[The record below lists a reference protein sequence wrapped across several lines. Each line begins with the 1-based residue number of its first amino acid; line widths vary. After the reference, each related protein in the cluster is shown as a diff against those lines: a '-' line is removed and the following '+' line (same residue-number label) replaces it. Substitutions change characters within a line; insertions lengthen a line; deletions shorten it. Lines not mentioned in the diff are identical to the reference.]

1 MAARRRMSAG
11 TLQFDTM
18 QVKLSG
24 KQVGIARTGPM
35 NQRNSK
41 RRSRQFRS
49 FIDTAVTLS
58 MVSVLLSSFPAS
70 AQTINSTAS
79 NRLRQNS
86 TDTIAGA
93 TNPAVPPGSV
103 NPSIPPDQPSAKD
116 FSANAAGSPA
126 QASGKSTSL
135 SYSAG
140 ESSEAKSA
148 AGNSATQTAD
158 ADPASSPPRSIASK
172 DTGKDDGDILGA
184 SNPAGAP
191 GDSGN
196 GLSIAQSPPRPASSK
211 RNPIPGV
218 VGTVNI
224 RKQFKLFANEQ
235 LIHNMSFR
243 DTPVREV
250 IAELARRGNL
260 NIIIDKSVAGKITG
274 DLRDVTL
281 NEAMD
286 SVLAAAGLQS
296 RTLDNN
302 TVIVAT
308 LQAMVQLGLNR
319 PMARAF
325 KLSYASPYDV
335 AMILHASIFNK
346 GMLPDFNS
354 QFRRRSSNESTDT
367 SSNDRVRKAGGTTPE
382 GDVSTENHGTTGEG
396 DKSTSEI
403 DSSQTNRPDV
413 NRTVRGS
420 SRSQTQEG
428 VGFNNAATDPGSQQ
442 IRSFQEINSDYIVEQ
457 NGGGAIVIPDAKNR
471 QILVVGTQEDIN
483 IAEESIKLLDRRPKQ
498 VHIQASLIELSNQG
512 IRQLGATLN
521 VQGEGASSSILG
533 NSRAPLIQYLPGLGS
548 TFPSP
553 AQPFGATLP
562 TTNPT
567 PVTPSSPGTAFTGLV
582 GSLLPVAPT
591 IAGIQANQFAQ
602 SAFNFLTG
610 GKGTGGKQNIATV
623 PTALNLDLQLLLQ
636 TNKAKIVANPSVVVV
651 DDTETLI
658 TIASEVVHKVTSTV
672 SLGVVTTNVELT
684 KAGIFLNVLPKCTED
699 GFITMRLRPQV
710 STPLGPPQ
718 VFGSTASPTI
728 VTLLNVREIMSQE
741 VRIKD
746 GQTLV
751 LGGLFSEQEAAQLAK
766 VPYLAEAPVLG
777 ALFRNS
783 LKGRN
788 RSELMLL
795 LTPKIVEDD
804 PTSITDASPTPT
816 L

>member
-1 MAARRRMSAG
+1 
-11 TLQFDTM
+11 
-18 QVKLSG
+18 
-24 KQVGIARTGPM
+24 M
-35 NQRNSK
+35 NQRKNR
-41 RRSRQFRS
+41 RRSRQLNKLNGA
-49 FIDTAVTLS
+49 AVALS
-58 MVSVLLSSFPAS
+58 VVSVLLSSLPVE
-70 AQTINSTAS
+70 AQTVNPSSPIAQGTP
-79 NRLRQNS
+79 
-86 TDTIAGA
+86 TVDTTPGA
-93 TNPAVPPGSV
+93 TNPTVPPNPPPVVANTTTSTTINGGSSTLSFSSTDASPKA
-103 NPSIPPDQPSAKD
+103 NPPSLPAKQPAKEAIDPPVTPSPVASNEKD
-116 FSANAAGSPA
+116 SS
-126 QASGKSTSL
+126 ASG
-135 SYSAG
+135 
-140 ESSEAKSA
+140 
-148 AGNSATQTAD
+148 
-158 ADPASSPPRSIASK
+158 I
-172 DTGKDDGDILGA
+172 
-184 SNPAGAP
+184 
-191 GDSGN
+191 
-196 GLSIAQSPPRPASSK
+196 SIAQSSPKPAPSR

-224 RKQFKLFANEQ
+224 RKSFKLFANEQ

-250 IAELARRGNL
+250 VAELARRGNL
-260 NIIIDKSVAGKITG
+260 NILIDKSVIGKITG
-274 DLRDVTL
+274 ELRDVTL

-325 KLSYASPYDV
+325 KLSYAHPYDV

-346 GMLPDFNS
+346 GMLPDYNS
-354 QFRRRSSNESTDT
+354 QFRRRSSNETTDT
-367 SSNDRVRKAGGTTPE
+367 SEGGRARKAGGLQAE
-382 GDVSTENHGTTGEG
+382 GDVSTENHNTNGES
-396 DKSTSEI
+396 DKSSSEI
-403 DSSQTNRPDV
+403 DSSQINRPDV

-457 NGGGAIVIPDAKNR
+457 NGGGAIVIPDSKNR

-498 VHIQASLIELSNQG
+498 VHIQASLIELTNQG

-521 VQGEGASSSILG
+521 VQGQGASSSILG
-533 NSRAPLIQYLPGLGS
+533 NARAPLIQYLPGLGS
-548 TFPSP
+548 GL
-553 AQPFGATLP
+553 AAPFTD
-562 TTNPT
+562 
-567 PVTPSSPGTAFTGLV
+567 VTPSSPGTAFTGLV
-582 GSLLPVAPT
+582 GSLLPVAPS
-591 IAGIQANQFAQ
+591 IAGIQASQFAQ
-602 SAFNFLTG
+602 SAFNFLTAGSGAG
-610 GKGTGGKQNIATV
+610 GKANIATI

-684 KAGIFLNVLPKCTED
+684 KAGIFLNVLPKITED

-718 VFGSTASPTI
+718 TFGSSSSPTI
-728 VTLLNVREIMSQE
+728 VTLLNIREIMSQE

-766 VPYLAEAPVLG
+766 VPYLAEAPILG

-795 LTPKIVEDD
+795 LTPKIVEDE
-804 PTSITDASPTPT
+804 PTSITDSQTSPTM
-816 L
+816 

>member
-1 MAARRRMSAG
+1 
-11 TLQFDTM
+11 
-18 QVKLSG
+18 
-24 KQVGIARTGPM
+24 
-35 NQRNSK
+35 
-41 RRSRQFRS
+41 
-49 FIDTAVTLS
+49 
-58 MVSVLLSSFPAS
+58 
-70 AQTINSTAS
+70 
-79 NRLRQNS
+79 
-86 TDTIAGA
+86 
-93 TNPAVPPGSV
+93 
-103 NPSIPPDQPSAKD
+103 
-116 FSANAAGSPA
+116 
-126 QASGKSTSL
+126 
-135 SYSAG
+135 
-140 ESSEAKSA
+140 
-148 AGNSATQTAD
+148 
-158 ADPASSPPRSIASK
+158 
-172 DTGKDDGDILGA
+172 
-184 SNPAGAP
+184 
-191 GDSGN
+191 
-196 GLSIAQSPPRPASSK
+196 
-211 RNPIPGV
+211 

-224 RKQFKLFANEQ
+224 RKSFKLFANEQ

-250 IAELARRGNL
+250 VAELARRGNL
-260 NIIIDKSVAGKITG
+260 NILIDKSVIGKITG
-274 DLRDVTL
+274 ELRDVTL

-325 KLSYASPYDV
+325 KLSYAHPYDV

-346 GMLPDFNS
+346 GMLPDYNS
-354 QFRRRSSNESTDT
+354 QFRRRSSNETTDT
-367 SSNDRVRKAGGTTPE
+367 SEGGRARKAGGLQAE
-382 GDVSTENHGTTGEG
+382 GDVSTENHNTNGES
-396 DKSTSEI
+396 DKSSSEI
-403 DSSQTNRPDV
+403 DSSQINRPDV

-457 NGGGAIVIPDAKNR
+457 NGGGAIVIPDSKNR

-498 VHIQASLIELSNQG
+498 VHIQASLIELTNQG

-521 VQGEGASSSILG
+521 VQGQGASSSILG
-533 NSRAPLIQYLPGLGS
+533 NARAPLIQYLPGLGS

-553 AQPFGATLP
+553 AAPFGTTLP
-562 TTNPT
+562 STNPT
-567 PVTPSSPGTAFTGLV
+567 PVTPTSPGTAFTGLV
-582 GSLLPVAPT
+582 GSLLPVAPA
-591 IAGIQANQFAQ
+591 IAGIQASQFAQ

-610 GKGTGGKQNIATV
+610 GRGTGGKANIATV
-623 PTALNLDLQLLLQ
+623 PSALNLDLQLLLQ

-684 KAGIFLNVLPKCTED
+684 KAGIFLNVLPKVTED
-699 GFITMRLRPQV
+699 GFVTMRLRPQV

-718 VFGSTASPTI
+718 TFGSSTSPTI

-766 VPYLAEAPVLG
+766 VPYLAEAPILG

-795 LTPKIVEDD
+795 LTPKIVEDE
-804 PTSITDASPTPT
+804 PTSITDSQTSPTM
-816 L
+816 

>member
-1 MAARRRMSAG
+1 
-11 TLQFDTM
+11 
-18 QVKLSG
+18 
-24 KQVGIARTGPM
+24 M
-35 NQRNSK
+35 NQRKNR
-41 RRSRQFRS
+41 RRSRQLNKLN
-49 FIDTAVTLS
+49 DAALALS
-58 MVSVLLSSFPAS
+58 VVSVLLSSLPVEAQSVNPNIPIAPAAPS
-70 AQTINSTAS
+70 V
-79 NRLRQNS
+79 
-86 TDTIAGA
+86 DTTPGA
-93 TNPAVPPGSV
+93 TNPTVPPNPPPSVANPAISKTSNGGSSTLSFSSADAATQA
-103 NPSIPPDQPSAKD
+103 NPSTVSAPPAK
-116 FSANAAGSPA
+116 
-126 QASGKSTSL
+126 
-135 SYSAG
+135 
-140 ESSEAKSA
+140 EA
-148 AGNSATQTAD
+148 
-158 ADPASSPPRSIASK
+158 ADPAVTQNPVAANEKDSRGSS
-172 DTGKDDGDILGA
+172 
-184 SNPAGAP
+184 
-191 GDSGN
+191 SGS
-196 GLSIAQSPPRPASSK
+196 GISIAQSNPTPAQTR

-224 RKQFKLFANEQ
+224 RKSFKLFANEQ

-250 IAELARRGNL
+250 VAELARRGNL
-260 NIIIDKSVAGKITG
+260 NILIDKSVAGKITG
-274 DLRDVTL
+274 ELRDVTL

-325 KLSYASPYDV
+325 KLSYAHPYDV

-346 GMLPDFNS
+346 GMLPDYNS
-354 QFRRRSSNESTDT
+354 QFRRRSSNETTDT
-367 SSNDRVRKAGGTTPE
+367 TDSGRARKAGGLQPE
-382 GDVSTENHGTTGEG
+382 GDVSTENHNTNGES
-396 DKSTSEI
+396 DKSSSEM

-457 NGGGAIVIPDAKNR
+457 NGGGAIVIPDSKNR

-498 VHIQASLIELSNQG
+498 VHIQASLIELTNQG

-521 VQGEGASSSILG
+521 VQGQGASSSILG
-533 NSRAPLIQYLPGLGS
+533 NARAPLIQYLPGLGS
-548 TFPSP
+548 GL
-553 AQPFGATLP
+553 AAPFTD
-562 TTNPT
+562 
-567 PVTPSSPGTAFTGLV
+567 VTPSSPGTAFTGLV
-582 GSLLPVAPT
+582 GSLLPVAPS
-591 IAGIQANQFAQ
+591 IAGIQASQFAQ
-602 SAFNFLTG
+602 SAFNFLTAGSGAG
-610 GKGTGGKQNIATV
+610 GKANIATI

-684 KAGIFLNVLPKCTED
+684 KAGIFLNVLPKITED

-718 VFGSTASPTI
+718 TFGSSSSPTI
-728 VTLLNVREIMSQE
+728 VTLLNIREIMSQE

-766 VPYLAEAPVLG
+766 VPYLAEAPILG

-795 LTPKIVEDD
+795 LTPKIVEDE
-804 PTSITDASPTPT
+804 PTSITDSQTSPTM
-816 L
+816 

>member
-1 MAARRRMSAG
+1 MSAI
-11 TLQFDTM
+11 
-18 QVKLSG
+18 SG
-24 KQVGIARTGPM
+24 ARDGDP
-35 NQRNSK
+35 
-41 RRSRQFRS
+41 
-49 FIDTAVTLS
+49 
-58 MVSVLLSSFPAS
+58 
-70 AQTINSTAS
+70 
-79 NRLRQNS
+79 
-86 TDTIAGA
+86 
-93 TNPAVPPGSV
+93 
-103 NPSIPPDQPSAKD
+103 
-116 FSANAAGSPA
+116 AAGKT
-126 QASGKSTSL
+126 SGSNS
-135 SYSAG
+135 G
-140 ESSEAKSA
+140 SSE
-148 AGNSATQTAD
+148 
-158 ADPASSPPRSIASK
+158 
-172 DTGKDDGDILGA
+172 TG
-184 SNPAGAP
+184 
-191 GDSGN
+191 GN
-196 GLSIAQSPPRPASSK
+196 GLSIAQSSPRPAQPR
-211 RNPIPGV
+211 RNPIPGI
-218 VGTVNI
+218 VGTVTI
-224 RKQFKLFANEQ
+224 RKTFKLFANEQ

-274 DLRDVTL
+274 DLRDVTM

-296 RTLDNN
+296 RTLDNS

-325 KLSYASPYDV
+325 KLSYAHPYDV
-335 AMILHASIFNK
+335 AMILHASIFNR

-354 QFRRRSSNESTDT
+354 QMRRRSSNESSDSTD
-367 SSNDRVRKAGGTTPE
+367 SGRARKAGGMQPE
-382 GDVSTENHGTTGEG
+382 GEVSTESKNTNGES
-396 DKSTSEI
+396 DKSSTDI

-413 NRTVRGS
+413 NRTIRGS

-442 IRSFQEINSDYIVEQ
+442 IRSFQEINSDYTVEQ
-457 NGGGAIVIPDAKNR
+457 NGGGAIVIPDSKNR

-498 VHIQASLIELSNQG
+498 VHIQASLIELTNQG

-521 VQGEGASSSILG
+521 VQGDGASSSILG

-553 AQPFGATLP
+553 AAPFGTTLP
-562 TTNPT
+562 STNAT
-567 PVTPSSPGTAFTGLV
+567 PVTAGNPGTAFSGLV

-591 IAGIQANQFAQ
+591 IAGIQASQFAQ

-610 GKGTGGKQNIATV
+610 GTGTGGKQNIATV

-636 TNKAKIVANPSVVVV
+636 TNKAKVVANPSVVVV

-684 KAGIFLNVLPKCTED
+684 KAGIFLNVLPKVTED

-718 VFGSTASPTI
+718 VFGSSTSPTI

-766 VPYLAEAPVLG
+766 VPYLAEAPILG

-795 LTPKIVEDD
+795 LTPKIVEDE
-804 PTSITDASPTPT
+804 PTSLTDSQTSPTM
-816 L
+816 

>member
-1 MAARRRMSAG
+1 
-11 TLQFDTM
+11 
-18 QVKLSG
+18 
-24 KQVGIARTGPM
+24 M
-35 NQRNSK
+35 NQRTN
-41 RRSRQFRS
+41 RQGSRQFNRLN
-49 FIDTAVTLS
+49 DTAVTLS
-58 MVSVLLSSFPAS
+58 LVSLLSSLPVS
-70 AQTINSTAS
+70 AQTQNPNSPINRAPSS
-79 NRLRQNS
+79 V
-86 TDTIAGA
+86 DTTPGA
-93 TNPAVPPGSV
+93 TNPTISPNLPNPGNDNRKGAPV
-103 NPSIPPDQPSAKD
+103 T
-116 FSANAAGSPA
+116 
-126 QASGKSTSL
+126 ASDSTGGTSSL

-140 ESSEAKSA
+140 DSEPTSASTTAPPATSRSTTSSTSTAPSSSADAPRAIASTETSKDGDDA
-148 AGNSATQTAD
+148 AGAANPIGSA
-158 ADPASSPPRSIASK
+158 
-172 DTGKDDGDILGA
+172 G
-184 SNPAGAP
+184 NM
-191 GDSGN
+191 GN
-196 GLSIAQSPPRPASSK
+196 GISIAQSTPKLAQTR
-211 RNPIPGV
+211 RNPIPGI
-218 VGTVNI
+218 VGTVKI

-260 NIIIDKSVAGKITG
+260 NIIIDKSVVGKITG

-286 SVLAAAGLQS
+286 SVLASAGLQS
-296 RTLDNN
+296 RTLDNS

-319 PMARAF
+319 PLARAF
-325 KLSYASPYDV
+325 KLSYAHPYDV
-335 AMILHASIFNK
+335 AMILHASIFNR

-354 QFRRRSSNESTDT
+354 QLRRRSSNEVVDSTE
-367 SSNDRVRKAGGTTPE
+367 SGRSKKAGGAQPD
-382 GDVSTENHGTTGEG
+382 GDVEVGSKNSNTET
-396 DKSTSEI
+396 DKSSNEQ
-403 DSSQTNRPDV
+403 DSSQTNRPDS
-413 NRTVRGS
+413 NRRVSGS

-442 IRSFQEINSDYIVEQ
+442 IRSFQEINTDYTVEQ

-483 IAEESIKLLDRRPKQ
+483 IAEESIRLLDRRPKQ
-498 VHIQASLIELSNQG
+498 VHIQASLIELTNQG

-521 VQGEGASSSILG
+521 VQGEGASSSVLG
-533 NSRAPLIQYLPGLGS
+533 NARAPLIQYLPGLGS

-553 AQPFGATLP
+553 AAPFGTTLP

-567 PVTPSSPGTAFTGLV
+567 PVTPTTPGTAFTGLV
-582 GSLLPVAPT
+582 GSLLPVAPS
-591 IAGIQANQFAQ
+591 IAGIQASQFAQ

-684 KAGIFLNVLPKCTED
+684 KAGIFLNVLPKVTED
-699 GFITMRLRPQV
+699 GFVTMRLRPQV

-718 VFGSTASPTI
+718 VFGSSASPTI

-741 VRIKD
+741 VRVKD

-766 VPYLAEAPVLG
+766 VPYLAEAPILG

-795 LTPKIVEDD
+795 LTPKIVEDE
-804 PTSITDASPTPT
+804 PTSLTDSQTSPTM
-816 L
+816 